1 MEAFQ
6 PTFVKYP
13 LTPKMSEHS
22 HAQVM
27 MEADLEGLL
36 PTALKSMEV

>member
-1 MEAFQ
+1 MEAFL
-6 PTFVKYP
+6 PIFRKHL

-27 MEADLEGLL
+27 AEADLEGHLL
-36 PTALKSMEV
+36 VAPESMED